1 MGDKVRGNLLIIGG
15 AEDKTGNREILRF
28 LAELCGRD
36 RPVLLV
42 TTASE
47 AGGEVAQA
55 YQAAF
60 SDLGIQLEVLPISSR
75 DVANSGL
82 TVDRLRDAGAV
93 FFSGG
98 DQLRLTSILGGTRFY
113 YALHAAYADGLLIA
127 GTSAGAAAMSD
138 TMIVGGVDDESPKK
152 DVLRMAPGMGFLEE
166 AVVDQHFAQRGRI
179 GRLVAVVAQN
189 PHVLG
194 IGIDEDTAVHISAD
208 GKLRVIGNNTVT
220 ILDGTEVQIT
230 SASESSVDQPL
241 AVTGLRVHV
250 LAKGFG
256 FDMVSRRP
264 YAIEN

>member
-1 MGDKVRGNLLIIGG
+1 MREKARGNLLIIGG
-15 AEDKTGNREILRF
+15 AEDKTGNKEILRF
-28 LAELCGRD
+28 FANSCCKD

-55 YQAAF
+55 YEVAF
-60 SDLGIQLEVLPISSR
+60 SDLDIALEILSISSR
-75 DVANSGL
+75 RVANSKG
-82 TVDRLRDAGAV
+82 TVDRLRHAGAV

-98 DQLRLTSILGGTRFY
+98 DQLRLTSILGGTEFY
-113 YALHAAYADGLLIA
+113 YALHAAYRDGLLIA

-138 TMIVGGVDDESPKK
+138 TMIVGGTDDESPKK
-152 DVLRMAPGMGFLEE
+152 DVLRMAPGMGFLQE

-179 GRLVAVVAQN
+179 GRLVTVIAQN

-194 IGIDEDTAVHISAD
+194 IGIDEDTAVYISDD
-208 GKLRVIGNNTVT
+208 GKLQVIGNNTVT
-220 ILDGTEVQIT
+220 ILDGTRVQI
-230 SASESSVDQPL
+230 SNASESSVEEPL
-241 AVTGLRVHV
+241 AVTGLCVHV

-264 YAIEN
+264 YAVEN